1 MPNLLRL
8 CSNIEGLLWYSW
20 LPQDRIW
27 VLTLTV
33 EVDDH
38 LKLLKSEIK
47 RVICSYLMTKTEGHK
62 LKVTNST
69 VDLKKIV
76 HIKP

>member
-1 MPNLLRL
+1 M
-8 CSNIEGLLWYSW
+8 
-20 LPQDRIW
+20 
-27 VLTLTV
+27 LTLTV

-69 VDLKKIV
+69 VDLKTIA